1 MNSNNIDYYFELEK
15 EENIGDTLV
24 TCFRT
29 QMFVTRSTVVLVEVI
44 QKNSPKIIGM
54 YTSLE

>member
-24 TCFRT
+24 RCFRT